1 DAARDILSGIS
12 EGGGPESAG
21 LGGGSGLPPGRS
33 LVASWRGK
41 DGGAVALFLPGS
53 ADEVAAIARKIPHYS
68 KYSYLVFAGTKN
80 EAKGVW
86 SAGVSPLTVSL
97 AGE

>member
-1 DAARDILSGIS
+1 
-12 EGGGPESAG
+12 
-21 LGGGSGLPPGRS
+21 
-33 LVASWRGK
+33 
-41 DGGAVALFLPGS
+41 VALFLPGS